1 MIADRADQP
10 DDQSSGRRGQTDE
23 QQPCVLQIT
32 MRSMNRFLVLAGG
45 RIASSSSSTSV
56 TSSVVSGARL
66 SRRRMT
72 RFNSDPCDY
81 PYSAESDPDTRQ
93 LAECVKRES
102 SGKWRSTIDVQR
114 PLELELL
121 FCLIGREAEMDF
133 LIK

>member
-45 RIASSSSSTSV
+45 RIASSSSSSTSV
-56 TSSVVSGARL
+56 TSSSVVSGARL

-93 LAECVKRES
+93 LAE
-102 SGKWRSTIDVQR
+102 
-114 PLELELL
+114 
-121 FCLIGREAEMDF
+121 
-133 LIK
+133 